1 MFIGTPREDAM
12 RRDLTINSLFYN
24 IKTNEIEDLTGEGL
38 QHIELRLVATPLP
51 PRVTLLDDPLRLLR
65 AVRFATRLGF
75 AVAGDLL
82 AAASDEDVRRAL
94 AEKVSRERIGT
105 EIDAIISAKP
115 PLPGAAAPHDVG
127 IDPMKGPVRA
137 MRLLRALGVFP
148 MVLQEPRS
156 LFCHVDSHQEGSEN
170 LAPVSSASAASRA
183 SLGVQ
188 SLEIAAALL
197 DHPRHELLRHTLG
210 VTSQAYGRLPS
221 SGGSSASQG
230 LLSDQEERRL
240 VFYSCLLLPWADL
253 VCDRDE
259 LRAATK
265 GKKPAA
271 SPSKDGAAPERTS
284 PVVRYLLSES
294 LKRKSRDA
302 DRCVAVHDS
311 AQRFAKLLATPFSK
325 GPQSAAARRA
335 EAGWALRAAGPLW
348 RAALFVAIAQ
358 AAAGPA
364 NSSSND
370 DNDAKDACNME
381 ALLEAA
387 NKGAP
392 PAADALPIAVT
403 REMQASAR
411 FAALAKWMDE
421 EGLLG
426 ATLSKHRVLAGR
438 VALPAWEMKPLLD
451 GNAVCQVLPKLKPG
465 PELRS
470 IIDAIVEWQLG
481 QRDVYAAVAES
492 QQGINEASSAA
503 LCAAFLRERFP
514 EYV

>member
-24 IKTNEIEDLTGEGL
+24 IKTGEIEDLTGEGL

-75 AVAGDLL
+75 AVADDLL
-82 AAASDEDVRRAL
+82 AAASDEDVRLAL
-94 AEKVSRERIGT
+94 AEKVSRERIGA
-105 EIDAIISAKP
+105 EVDAIISAKP
-115 PLPGAAAPHDVG
+115 PLHDVG
-127 IDPMKGPVRA
+127 IDSMKGPVRG

-156 LFCHVDSHQEGSEN
+156 LFQVDPHQDDRQN
-170 LAPVSSASAASRA
+170 LAPVSSASAARRA

-188 SLEIAAALL
+188 GLEIAAALL

-221 SGGSSASQG
+221 SGSQG
-230 LLSDQEERRL
+230 LLSDHDERRL

-259 LRAATK
+259 LKAATK
-265 GKKPAA
+265 GKKPVASTSSKEAA
-271 SPSKDGAAPERTS
+271 TAAVPERTS
-284 PVVRYLLSES
+284 PAVRYLMSES

-302 DRCVAVHDS
+302 DRCVAVHDG

-325 GPQSAAARRA
+325 GPMSAAARRA

-364 NSSSND
+364 SSSSD
-370 DNDAKDACNME
+370 DDVEACNME

-465 PELRS
+465 PNLRS
-470 IIDAIVEWQLG
+470 IIEAIVEWQLG

-492 QQGINEASSAA
+492 QEGINGAKSEA
-503 LCAAFLRERFP
+503 LCEAFLKEQFP
-514 EYV
+514 EYA